1 MPPSAA
7 EAVSKVCT
15 PAPAPAEAVGSTDD
29 SPMLTAKGRR
39 MILQDLTY
47 RIDAAALEAYA
58 ETSEAKSTRASCDES
73 KARAKLTEH
82 ELIRRFLDGGRV
94 KRLPDGTAICTFS
107 YAASDIGEELWR
119 QGLLENGGRLYPD
132 KWPSVTDFP
141 KKLRNCA
148 LGAQHVEMDDSNAFH
163 RYLQS
168 LTSSSTARAVL
179 EDLVQDNTYRTC
191 LAEHYFGDKTRT
203 EPIKILFH
211 MLANDGLCKDWRRE
225 HKVKR
230 GIPDHPKVE
239 RMEAAM
245 KEIAEELASTDL
257 GRRAVAF
264 IKEKFPKKW
273 KPRVVKGKTKLVE
286 VDRDPKL
293 TWKSYLL
300 QSMECKG
307 LMAKMQVA
315 RRFNVAL
322 GPPLHD
328 GLFVE
333 RLSDMRKLEE
343 LANAMSVAASKSTGA
358 QVEVE
363 MKQLPAAALETGFE
377 LFFDRDT
384 FKDTDF
390 QSNMHL
396 LDDRTIEQSLDTYNR
411 WLSRFFV
418 AVLKQKKPQV
428 VEIIYHESSDWI
440 QQVIP
445 RSYEDTK
452 KIYLNMDIFIS
463 TEQERPTKLFE
474 WFLERNIKR
483 RTAARVQM
491 WVRDEDIRAHPQDLN
506 LYGGLPYDDRLER
519 ECGSAQKTPLEH
531 PFHEPFVDARDAPTR
546 RKREP
551 DWRDLEGLRFILWHL
566 QYILCGGDP
575 GAYQYAMQWF
585 AYVIQKRQK
594 PATIL
599 VLYGPQGVGKSAFV
613 SINESGDG
621 ILPRIY
627 GGISGYFQTCSNIE
641 HVLKDFNADNLNKLF
656 CCLEEATPY
665 KKGHRNNDQLGALI
679 TNQTMRVESK
689 GLDPINVNDYR
700 AFCCCTNNRDAFKIA
715 EGDRR
720 HVMLEADDRYSQMAV
735 KEGRC
740 TQAVRMDYCTKLSE
754 NINDDVA
761 YQFFKLCMQMDISE
775 FKPQALYET
784 DLHRE
789 QQSQHEC
796 ALKVFL
802 EATQSGEYT
811 FAEYGVTMPDVGN
824 KPGWRYL
831 TSLQLLEHFRRFLEK
846 SGLCSS
852 IDNIKSLG
860 WAVKKYPELVQKLD
874 EGRYTKYAIRA
885 RAA

>member
-1 MPPSAA
+1 
-7 EAVSKVCT
+7 
-15 PAPAPAEAVGSTDD
+15 
-29 SPMLTAKGRR
+29 MLTAKGRR
-39 MILQDLTY
+39 VVLRDLTY

-73 KARAKLTEH
+73 KARSKLTEH
-82 ELIRRFLDGGRV
+82 ELIRKFLDGGRV
-94 KRLPDGTAICTFS
+94 KRLPDGTGICTFS
-107 YAASDIGEELWR
+107 YAASDIGEELFR
-119 QGLLENGGRLYPD
+119 QGFLENGGRLYPD
-132 KWPSVTDFP
+132 KWPSATDLP

-168 LTSSSTARAVL
+168 LTTSSSARAVL
-179 EDLVQDNTYRTC
+179 EDLVQDNSYRAC

-203 EPIKILFH
+203 EPVKLLFH

-245 KEIAEELASTDL
+245 KEVAEELASTDV

-273 KPRVVKGKTKLVE
+273 KPRFVNGKTKQVE

-293 TWKSYLL
+293 TWKSYML
-300 QSMECKG
+300 QSLECKG
-307 LMAKMQVA
+307 LLAKMQVA
-315 RRFNVAL
+315 RAFGMAM

-333 RLSDMRKLEE
+333 LLPDMRKLEE
-343 LANAMSVAASKSTGA
+343 LAKAMSVAVGNSTGA
-358 QVEVE
+358 KVEVE

-377 LFFDRDT
+377 LDFDRDT

-396 LDDRTIEQSLDTYNR
+396 LDDRSIEQSLDTYNR

-428 VEIIYHESSDWI
+428 VEIIYYAGSDRI

-452 KIYLNMDIFIS
+452 KIYLNMDIVIS
-463 TEQERPTKLFE
+463 TGQERPTKLFE
-474 WFLERNIKR
+474 WFLERNVRR

-519 ECGSAQKTPLEH
+519 EGGSAQKVPLEH
-531 PFHEPFVDARDAPTR
+531 PFPETFVDARDAPTR

-551 DWRDLEGLRFILWHL
+551 DWRELEGLRFILWHL
-566 QYILCGGDP
+566 QFILCGGDP
-575 GAYQYAMQWF
+575 GAYEYAMQWF
-585 AYVIQKRQK
+585 AYCIQKRQK

-740 TQAVRMDYCTKLSE
+740 TQAVRMEYCTKLSE

-761 YQFFKLCMQMDISE
+761 YEFFKLCMQMDISE
-775 FKPQALYET
+775 YKPQALYET

-811 FAEYGVTMPDVGN
+811 FAEYGVTMPDVGD

-874 EGRYTKYAIRA
+874 EGRYTKYAVRT